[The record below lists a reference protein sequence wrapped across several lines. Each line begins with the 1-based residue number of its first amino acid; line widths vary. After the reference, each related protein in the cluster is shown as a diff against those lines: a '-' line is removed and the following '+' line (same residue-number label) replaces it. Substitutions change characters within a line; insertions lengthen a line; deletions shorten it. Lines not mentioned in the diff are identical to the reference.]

1 MEKISHCPN
10 QVSRLS
16 WRVWMRGGC
25 IYIFNA
31 SNILRIH
38 HGINKLIQSKDD
50 KGYKREFTKMQQ
62 SVIFLYTNNYVK
74 GKLRKQISF
83 IIALKIIKYLG
94 INLTKEVKDLY
105 TENYKTVIK
114 ETEDDIN
121 KCKDIPFIGWKD

>member
-105 TENYKTVIK
+105 NANWQDLTEKKIK
-114 ETEDDIN
+114 AIT
-121 KCKDIPFIGWKD
+121 KWKDVPCS